1 MRNQKKSLKLC
12 SDIGQV
18 DRSPTGRYL
27 RDLRVEFRPV
37 SELKLHPR
45 NPHTHSPKNIRQL
58 ADSIRTFGFTNP
70 ILIDRDGGVIA
81 GHGRLE
87 GAKLLG
93 YDKVPTIRLADL
105 SEAQKRA
112 YIIADNKLAENAGWD
127 RELLALELS
136 YISELDIDFDLTLT
150 GLETAEID
158 LLLEAPGQK
167 MDATE
172 EPFQL
177 GHAQPTVSR
186 LGDLWIRKRHR
197 LLCGD
202 STQPDTFKRLLEN
215 RKAQMVF
222 IDPPFN
228 VPIDGNVSGLGRIK
242 HREFVMACGEMSE
255 AEFTAFL
262 ETVFRL
268 LVEHTIDGSIHFVCM
283 DWRHIFELLSSGRK
297 AYSELKN
304 LCVWSKSNGGMGSF
318 YRSKHELIF
327 VFKSG
332 TAPHVNNISLG
343 VHGRNRTNV
352 WEYPGANS
360 LHGGRQD
367 ELAMHPTVKPVVM
380 IADAILDCSKRGA
393 IVLDCFGGSGSTLI
407 AAEKTGRRAYLA
419 EIDPAYVD
427 ITVRRFQK
435 LTRQD
440 AVHARTQKTFAE
452 MEVDRVSETR
462 STDHGNQINKGGG
475 SDAR

>member
-1 MRNQKKSLKLC
+1 MQSPKKGKVDKS
-12 SDIGQV
+12 SIG
-18 DRSPTGRYL
+18 TYL
-27 RDLRVEFRPV
+27 ADLRVEYLPV
-37 SELKLHPR
+37 SELRPHPR
-45 NPHTHSPKNIRQL
+45 NPHTHSPQHIRQI
-58 ADSIRTFGFTNP
+58 AESIKKFGFTVP
-70 ILIDRDGGVIA
+70 ILIDQEGGVIA

-93 YDKVPTIRLADL
+93 YDQVPTIRRADL
-105 SEAQKRA
+105 TEAQKRA
-112 YIIADNKLAENAGWD
+112 YIIADNKLAEKAGWD

-150 GLETAEID
+150 GFETAEID
-158 LLLEAPGQK
+158 LLLEAQGQK

-172 EPFQL
+172 EPFEL

-186 LGDLWIRKRHR
+186 LGDLWILKRHR
-197 LLCGD
+197 LACGD

-215 RKAQMVF
+215 RKAQMVI
-222 IDPPFN
+222 IDPPYN

-262 ETVFRL
+262 QTVFRL
-268 LVEHTIDGSIHFVCM
+268 LVEHSIDGSIHFVCM
-283 DWRHIFELLSSGRK
+283 DWRHIFEVLSAGRK

-304 LCVWSKSNGGMGSF
+304 LCVWKKSNGGMGSF

-360 LHGGRQD
+360 LRGGRQD
-367 ELAMHPTVKPVVM
+367 ELAMHPTVKPVAM

-407 AAEKTGRRAYLA
+407 AAEKTGRRAYVA

-427 ITVRRFQK
+427 IAVRRFQK
-435 LTRQD
+435 LARQD
-440 AVHARTQKTFAE
+440 AVHAVTQKTFAE
-452 MEVDRVSETR
+452 MEIDRVSEKR
-462 STDHGNQINKGGG
+462 STDHDNNNEGGE
-475 SDAR
+475 SNVK